1 MTSRKFYEAA
11 ENGWRCYQSRRPI
24 AVYDVETTGLK
35 TDECNI
41 IQFSGVLYEFQDDGY
56 RKTDECNF
64 YVHQDLPLPPVIIDV
79 TKITD
84 DMLKKHGIPEQ
95 EAADRIIEFLSKAR
109 IFIAYN
115 GIRFDNAVIDN
126 FVFRNRQK
134 HFVPRNVADPYRIA
148 KELIKADTLQDNS
161 YKLCNVAS
169 YYQTQDYG
177 EFHNSLVDTMT
188 TWEVFESEMED
199 FRQSKENE
207 EKNKRPDSTHAEL
220 SVQGCRYWHPSSI
233 IDRHAPAR
241 QPYRRL
247 YIQTNLGVYFYDFNS
262 MEIGSKD
269 ETAPEIDAH
278 ELGKKV
284 NTFLGK
290 KVIPEP

>member
-1 MTSRKFYEAA
+1 M
-11 ENGWRCYQSRRPI
+11 
-24 AVYDVETTGLK
+24 
-35 TDECNI
+35 
-41 IQFSGVLYEFQDDGY
+41 
-56 RKTDECNF
+56 
-64 YVHQDLPLPPVIIDV
+64 
-79 TKITD
+79 
-84 DMLKKHGIPEQ
+84 
-95 EAADRIIEFLSKAR
+95 
-109 IFIAYN
+109 
-115 GIRFDNAVIDN
+115 
-126 FVFRNRQK
+126 
-134 HFVPRNVADPYRIA
+134 PRNVADPYRIA

-177 EFHNSLVDTMT
+177 EFHNSLVDTLT